1 MTLERDPHRDESRA
15 LRNAVDLRGKRVLEV
30 GCGEGRMT
38 WQYAHTPLRVTGIDP
53 DLDALRVLR
62 VDTPHGLTGRVFPSA
77 ARAQFLPFA
86 HEKFDIAILAWS
98 L

>member
-1 MTLERDPHRDESRA
+1 MSLERDPEHNESRF
-15 LRNAVDLRGKRVLEV
+15 LHRAVDFTGQRVLEV

-38 WQYAHTPLRVTGIDP
+38 WLYAAACASVTGVEP

-62 VDTPHGLTGRVFPSA
+62 VDTPSALARKVIPAA
-77 ARAQFLPFA
+77 ARAEFLPFA
-86 HEKFDIAILAWS
+86 HEKFDIALLAWS